1 MTKRAI
7 QSDSIPP
14 VFGHYSSAILKN
26 DTLYLAGQGPF
37 DKDQN
42 LVGDDL
48 VAQTHQTMKN
58 IRWLLEDNGFQMDD
72 IVRSTVYLADITHW
86 AAFNEVYGQYFTAPY
101 PARTVVACQLN
112 GMLVEIECTAVRG

>member
-1 MTKRAI
+1 MTKRAVH
-7 QSDSIPP
+7 SDSISP
-14 VFGHYSSAILKN
+14 VFGNYSSAVLKN

-37 DKDQN
+37 DKEQK
-42 LVGDDL
+42 LVGDDI
-48 VAQTHQTMKN
+48 VTQTHQTMKN
-58 IRWLLEDNGFQMDD
+58 IRCLLEDNGFQMDD

-86 AAFNEVYGQYFTAPY
+86 AAFNEVYGQYFSTPY